1 MEQIAQPNLFEGD
14 HMQTKSSSDL
24 FGLTKFELAQTTP
37 LLLLR
42 RRHCLDPGKHLL
54 DAPAGIDRLRA
65 ALASWRMV
73 HLPMAEQPQRAEF

>member
-1 MEQIAQPNLFEGD
+1 MEQIAQPNLVEGD

-24 FGLTKFELAQTTP
+24 FGATMFELAQITP

-54 DAPAGIDRLRA
+54 VAPAGIDRLRA
-65 ALASWRMV
+65 ALASWRV
-73 HLPMAEQPQRAEF
+73 VRLPMAKPPKRAEF